1 VNLDAFALLNNFNLK
16 YFMYVVYDQFH
27 THIPFRNCGLSGEHL
42 NLHIFEPRYKQLIKE
57 CYQNNKPFGIPLEN
71 EEKIREFGCLISIR
85 EIVKTYPDGEMDIQT
100 TGESVFRIL
109 EIIDTVPDKLYSG
122 AIVDYPDN
130 HLQGKADLMNA
141 LIVKMRD
148 FHQKMDLRK
157 DFSVK
162 DEELTAYDIAHHS
175 GLSIEQEYELLQLFN
190 EKQRQEYLRRHF
202 ENLSA
207 SLPDLKTIREKI
219 QMNGHFR
226 SIKSF

>member
-1 VNLDAFALLNNFNLK
+1 MINFIPIFPLEI
-16 YFMYVVYDQFH
+16 VVY
-27 THIPFRNCGLSGEHL
+27 PGEHL

-162 DEELTAYDIAHHS
+162 DEELTAYDIAHDS
-175 GLSIEQEYELLQLFN
+175 GLSIEQEYQLLQLFN

>member
-1 VNLDAFALLNNFNLK
+1 MINFIPIFPLEI
-16 YFMYVVYDQFH
+16 VVY
-27 THIPFRNCGLSGEHL
+27 PGEHL